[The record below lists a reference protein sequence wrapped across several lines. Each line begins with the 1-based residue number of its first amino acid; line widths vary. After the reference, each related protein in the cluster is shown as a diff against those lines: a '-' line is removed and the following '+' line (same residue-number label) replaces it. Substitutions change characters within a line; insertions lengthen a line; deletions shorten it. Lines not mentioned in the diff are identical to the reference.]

1 MGRVIVIGS
10 INEDITVTVDRLPR
24 PGETLSGTSLTHRLG
39 GKGAN
44 QSAAAAHAGAQSLF
58 IGRVGADQSGAA
70 IRAELSSHGV
80 DVSHLLVDDDTTTG
94 IAMIAVSASG
104 ENTIILDAG
113 ANGRVTAEQAREAVE
128 PSPGDVVVLQG
139 EIGAE
144 VNERVIRWA
153 HRAGARIVFNI
164 APAYRVAPE
173 VLALVDCVVV
183 NETEAGI
190 VLGRPAPQDTD
201 SALDAADGLVGLGPR
216 SALVTLGGAWCG
228 LVGRRPE
235 RARARPGAGPGRRH
249 DRGGRC
255 RRGRA
260 RSRPR
265 RRIGLPRGRQGG
277 GEGGIDRRSRR
288 GRGRLLRRD
297 RAPAGPLRDSEP
309 RGVDPAGRAHRTGLA
324 SCGPPGIRNRGMAA
338 EGEATA
344 WGGGGS
350 AAGSPAGFDAP
361 LRSRRA
367 PGGPRGPRHAG
378 DRAPRTE
385 HPGMSRPRRGRVGR
399 APHPGSRTSAHRS

>member
-183 NETEAGI
+183 NGTEAGI

-216 SALVTLGGAWCG
+216 SALVTLGGHGAAWSDG
-228 LVGRRPE
+228 DRSEHVPALELGPVVDTT
-235 RARARPGAGPGRRH
+235 GAGDAAVG
-249 DRGGRC
+249 
-255 RRGRA
+255 A
-260 RSRPR
+260 
-265 RRIGLPRGRQGG
+265 
-277 GEGGIDRRSRR
+277 
-288 GRGRLLRRD
+288 
-297 RAPAGPLRDSEP
+297 
-309 RGVDPAGRAHRTGLA
+309 LA
-324 SCGPPGIRNRGMAA
+324 AA
-338 EGEATA
+338 L
-344 WGGGGS
+344 
-350 AAGSPAGFDAP
+350 AAGSDFPGAVRAGVRAGSTAVLAEGAAASYAGIEPLQAP
-361 LRSRRA
+361 
-367 PGGPRGPRHAG
+367 
-378 DRAPRTE
+378 
-385 HPGMSRPRRGRVGR
+385 
-399 APHPGSRTSAHRS
+399 